1 MSKEVQEIK
10 ITMELK
16 DKVLAHL
23 LSIKDPEPAEIEMSR
38 QELVAELKDAIKDLR
53 ERKFSWESISKF
65 CTEAGFPIP
74 ESTLRSYLSKV
85 EKSGGAKK
93 TKRRKKNENQDPAPA
108 AAGQSGEAG
117 ALNSDDAHPEK
128 KNAHPVEGQ
137 DKPSKEQSA
146 KDRGFSSSAIED
158 KIKISDKF

>member
-1 MSKEVQEIK
+1 MSEEIQEIK

-23 LSIKDPEPAEIEMSR
+23 LSIKDPEPSEIEMSK
-38 QELVAELKDAIKDLR
+38 QDLVAELKDAIKDLR
-53 ERKFSWESISKF
+53 ERKFSWENISKF
-65 CTEAGFPIP
+65 CTDAGFPIP
-74 ESTLRSYLSKV
+74 ESTLRSYVSKA

-108 AAGQSGEAG
+108 AAGQTGESGAPNSG
-117 ALNSDDAHPEK
+117 AESPEK
-128 KNAHPVEGQ
+128 KEDHPVETSG
-137 DKPSKEQSA
+137 KPTKEQVA

-158 KIKISDKF
+158 KIKISDRF